1 MRLMIW
7 KPQELAILKSN
18 SSIDEMCEQLPHRTR
33 KSILNKRSKLGYT
46 SGRWTE
52 KERQTLQEFYAEEG
66 EQVVERLPGR
76 TWDSVRS
83 QVYYLRK
90 RGWKI

>member
-1 MRLMIW
+1 MLW
-7 KPQELAILKSN
+7 KPYELKILKSN
-18 SSIDEMCEQLPHRTR
+18 LTIDEMCDELPHRTR

-46 SGRWTE
+46 SSRWTE
-52 KERQTLQEFYAEEG
+52 KERQILQEFYAEEG
-66 EQVVERLPGR
+66 EKVVDRLPGR

-90 RGWKI
+90 RGWKV

>member
-1 MRLMIW
+1 MIW
-7 KPQELAILKSN
+7 KPQELAILKSDI
-18 SSIDEMCEQLPHRTR
+18 SINEMCEKLPHRTR

-52 KERQTLQEFYAEEG
+52 KERQILQEFYADEG
-66 EQVVERLPGR
+66 EQVVGRLPGR

-90 RGWKI
+90 RGWKV